1 MRTTF
6 KLVKALAVLSALLPL
21 CALGQTGTII
31 YDNSA
36 PTSDLNRTYGLNGT
50 EFGDQITFAAGVSNP
65 VIDDFKFEYFL
76 SGNATGNE
84 TVQLFLRDMDG
95 PNITVTRPDGSTAT
109 IPSPGTVIYTSP
121 VLTLQ
126 AGFNTAEASQ
136 FLAPVTGS
144 SITWSVVFSNVG
156 AGVTAGLSVYDPVSV
171 GSSFSDFWQKNG
183 GTWNTEVFADG
194 TPANFAARVTAV
206 PEPTTLAFGL
216 LAGLAWFGFRGFK
229 RRE

>member
-6 KLVKALAVLSALLPL
+6 KLVNSLAVLSALLPL

-36 PTSDLNRTYGLNGT
+36 PTSDLNRTYGPNGV

-76 SGNATGNE
+76 SGNATGGE
-84 TVQLFLRDMDG
+84 TVQLFLRNMDG
-95 PNITVTRPDGSTAT
+95 PNITVTRPGGGTDSIAT
-109 IPSPGTVIYTSP
+109 PGTVIYTSP
-121 VLTLQ
+121 VLTL
-126 AGFNTAEASQ
+126 APGFNTAEASQ
-136 FLAPVTGS
+136 FLAQASGN
-144 SITWSVVFSNVG
+144 SITWSVVFSGINPG
-156 AGVTAGLSVYDPVSV
+156 ESAGLRVYDPVSV

-206 PEPTTLAFGL
+206 PEPTTLALGL

-229 RRE
+229 RRA